1 MGADCE
7 CERVVTE
14 SLEANSSAASTDH
27 RACSRATRKSLEPPV
42 KLINCHNTLSPCLV
56 CFLSSKHGIHLK
68 SFLFDKCNP
77 VRVYLYCIH
86 TVQCC
91 IAEIALMSSVKQQC
105 YASSKL
111 SPTRA
116 GKFKMCHCVWR
127 GQRKMAIRSWCRQG

>member
-1 MGADCE
+1 MVFVGADCE

-91 IAEIALMSSVKQQC
+91 IAEIDLTTQQENTRKLGQDQLRSNEHPESLTTTVK
-105 YASSKL
+105 
-111 SPTRA
+111 P
-116 GKFKMCHCVWR
+116 
-127 GQRKMAIRSWCRQG
+127 RSLR